1 MPHLRSACDM
11 RDSVAFEVVQHRR
24 FMSCDVWLAWLR
36 RKDEKMALF
45 GKKQNYT
52 TIQVKKRDVPDG
64 LWLKCP
70 TSGEI
75 CYKEE
80 ISANLE
86 VCTKCGHHFN
96 LPREK
101 RIQMLSDEGS
111 FEEWAGSITS
121 VDTLGFTGRQSYVDK
136 LEANQKKSGYSDAV
150 TVGGCTL
157 AGRIS
162 V

>member
-1 MPHLRSACDM
+1 
-11 RDSVAFEVVQHRR
+11 
-24 FMSCDVWLAWLR
+24 
-36 RKDEKMALF
+36 MALF

-86 VCTKCGHHFN
+86 VCAKCGHHFN

-121 VDTLGFTGRQSYVDK
+121 VDTLGFTGRQSYEDK

-157 AGRIS
+157 VVMIS